1 MDKGSD
7 QTKLIATYFGAA
19 FGILQIV
26 DIVIDRVDLPPEIIN
41 YLLIAI
47 IIGFIGILF
56 YLYIPSLK
64 NAKIEKIKDK
74 KSLFN
79 IIGIVVI
86 FGLSISNIFLFRK
99 SNIGDIREEAYTIG
113 FKKIDDYLDKE
124 DFISAYNIANQYKID
139 LPDDPLVID
148 KLNLSSDEADINS
161 LPEKGKVFYKRIDD
175 NEWSYLGETPLKT
188 RIPRGYINFKIS
200 KPGYV
205 DYLSL
210 TSVWTIN
217 NLYNSEPENYYQLT
231 PISDEKENMIKIPGG
246 KTKLYVSALGDL
258 NMVDLKPYWIDKYEV
273 TNREY
278 QKFIDEGGYKTQTY
292 WEEKIFNKDGKE
304 LKWKDAIDDYVDRS
318 GLNGPSTWS
327 EGTYPNGQDDFPVTG
342 VSWYEAK
349 AYAKWAGKE
358 LPTIYHWYKAAMVWG
373 ESSVISPRSNFNG
386 SKSQVGKYDVLSVFG
401 CFDMA
406 GNAREWG
413 SNPHKNGNRSIM
425 GGGYDDEPYF
435 FTDNFSQH
443 PNNRYKTNG
452 IRCVIIYDG

>member
-161 LPEKGKVFYKRIDD
+161 SPEKGKVFYKRIDD
-175 NEWSYLGETPLKT
+175 EEWSYLGETPLKT

-210 TSVWTIN
+210 TSVSVSYTH
-217 NLYNSEPENYYQLT
+217 LT
-231 PISDEKENMIKIPGG
+231 
-246 KTKLYVSALGDL
+246 
-258 NMVDLKPYWIDKYEV
+258 
-273 TNREY
+273 
-278 QKFIDEGGYKTQTY
+278 
-292 WEEKIFNKDGKE
+292 
-304 LKWKDAIDDYVDRS
+304 
-318 GLNGPSTWS
+318 
-327 EGTYPNGQDDFPVTG
+327 
-342 VSWYEAK
+342 
-349 AYAKWAGKE
+349 
-358 LPTIYHWYKAAMVWG
+358 LPTIC
-373 ESSVISPRSNFNG
+373 SV
-386 SKSQVGKYDVLSVFG
+386 
-401 CFDMA
+401 
-406 GNAREWG
+406 
-413 SNPHKNGNRSIM
+413 
-425 GGGYDDEPYF
+425 
-435 FTDNFSQH
+435 
-443 PNNRYKTNG
+443 
-452 IRCVIIYDG
+452 